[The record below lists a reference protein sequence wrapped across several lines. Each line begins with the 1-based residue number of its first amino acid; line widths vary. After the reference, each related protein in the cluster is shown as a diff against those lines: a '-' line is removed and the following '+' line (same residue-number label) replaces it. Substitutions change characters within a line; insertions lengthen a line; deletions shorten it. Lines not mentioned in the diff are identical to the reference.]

1 MNLEEAICHILLS
14 HLEFNG
20 FQSRDLHRLLQRFNL
35 QSYLITPEFDM
46 RGCLREADGIII
58 SWGFKPKHETK
69 DDSGWDRARKA
80 GFTRKIW
87 WTEQDDR
94 VRDEH
99 ELRHHE
105 IKPIN
110 QRFSRQFK
118 PGKAP
123 MFPRDPEAD
132 ISDIANCRCWLTFA
146 MKEPD

>member
-1 MNLEEAICHILLS
+1 MNVEEAICHVLFS
-14 HLEFNG
+14 YVRSNG
-20 FQSRDLHRLLQRFNL
+20 LQTRDFRRFLQKFNL
-35 QSYLITPEFDM
+35 RSYLSAPEFDM
-46 RGCLREADGIII
+46 RRCIREANDILIA
-58 SWGFKPKHETK
+58 WGFNPKNDTL

-99 ELRHHE
+99 GFRHHE
-105 IKPIN
+105 IRPIN
-110 QRFSRQFK
+110 TRFSRQFK

-132 ISDIANCRCWLTFA
+132 IADVANCRCWLTFA
-146 MKEPD
+146 MDEED